1 MNWASM
7 ESIIGLLIYIA
18 RKYRD
23 MNPYLNRLPLTL
35 DSWIICQDKEGWQ
48 LQGGELKISK
58 LYGRWEGM
66 EELNKPNLVIRVP
79 SLR

>member
-1 MNWASM
+1 
-7 ESIIGLLIYIA
+7 
-18 RKYRD
+18 

-58 LYGRWEGM
+58 LYGKWEGT
-66 EELNKPNLVIRVP
+66 EEVNKLNLMIEVP
-79 SLR
+79 RLRGYLLSIGRLTKENYPVENS